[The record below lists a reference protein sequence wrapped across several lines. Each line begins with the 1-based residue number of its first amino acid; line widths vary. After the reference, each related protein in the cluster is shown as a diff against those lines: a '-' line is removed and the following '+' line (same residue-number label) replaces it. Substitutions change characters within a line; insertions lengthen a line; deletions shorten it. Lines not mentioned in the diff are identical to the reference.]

1 MISSCSRGV
10 TGSTS
15 ACALSRITYRKRA
28 GDLAGTTVSQSAARS
43 ASAAHVFEPHG
54 ADNNNTMTL
63 ETLPGALGKRKLLN
77 RDVFKPRAKAT
88 DDSKPASGP
97 GSKPKRG

>member
-1 MISSCSRGV
+1 
-10 TGSTS
+10 
-15 ACALSRITYRKRA
+15 
-28 GDLAGTTVSQSAARS
+28 
-43 ASAAHVFEPHG
+43 
-54 ADNNNTMTL
+54 MTL

-88 DDSKPASGP
+88 DDSKPTSGP